1 MSRCLPRANI
11 TTLSSSLQPTVDML
25 LNVSIFMWYGA
36 VCPWEKFLTNDVVP
50 LYRLVPLGILI
61 LLLRRPPVILGAHRW
76 IPQTEE
82 FRQALF
88 MGFFGPVG
96 VSGIFYLYVTLEFIE
111 GLNHGGAARED
122 VAHLGEATTVVV
134 WFIAICS
141 VVSRARSVTTILS
154 LSRCETRNDSLS
166 LLTAS
171 TTPHHQVVHG
181 LSVPLGKLGFWF
193 PRTLSR
199 TLTQENDQSNARAR
213 LRGRVSNAFPI
224 LSPARS
230 ASRNNSPRRSA
241 ANAGLPV
248 QRIGG
253 SVIRSG
259 MGAAVATGAQTQRPE
274 TPPLPSRTIRFP
286 DDSTE

>member
-1 MSRCLPRANI
+1 
-11 TTLSSSLQPTVDML
+11 ML

-36 VCPWEKFLTNDVVP
+36 VCPWEKFLANDVVP

-82 FRQALF
+82 IRQALF

-111 GLNHGGAARED
+111 GLNHGGTARED

-134 WFIAICS
+134 WFVAICS
-141 VVSRARSVTTILS
+141 V
-154 LSRCETRNDSLS
+154 
-166 LLTAS
+166 
-171 TTPHHQVVHG
+171 VVHG

-199 TLTQENDQSNARAR
+199 TLTQENDQHNARAR
-213 LRGRVSNAFPI
+213 LRDRVSNAFPI

-230 ASRNNSPRRSA
+230 TSRNNSPRGSA
-241 ANAGLPV
+241 ANSGLPIH
-248 QRIGG
+248 RIGG
-253 SVIRSG
+253 SVIHDG
-259 MGAAVATGAQTQRPE
+259 VGAAVATRAQTRRPE